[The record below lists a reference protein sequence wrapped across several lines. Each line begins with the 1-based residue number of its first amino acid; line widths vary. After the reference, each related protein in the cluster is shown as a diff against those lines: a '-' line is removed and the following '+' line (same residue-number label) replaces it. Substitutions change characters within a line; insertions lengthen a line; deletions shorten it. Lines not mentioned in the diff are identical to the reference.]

1 MNGKP
6 PVEYLSE
13 LSVLNL
19 GEFELRRLNQ
29 VANLRKEIRAAAVE
43 ILEAIWNTP
52 IAQECIERKAEALM
66 ARWLIEYREQLV
78 SAESGIIPVPSE
90 QLLDPESCAV
100 VDADAVLGLVD
111 SGRTNVQKAG

>member
-78 SAESGIIPVPSE
+78 SPESDIVPVPSE
-90 QLLDPESCAV
+90 QLLDAESGAI
-100 VDADAVLGLVD
+100 VDRDPVLSFVD
-111 SGRTNVQKAG
+111 GGRAKVQKAG